1 MYIVTVLNSKASLT
15 KIRPTRQYNDHIHTF
30 LSKDQRKKNLKKSF
44 LILLAKSVLGI

>member
-15 KIRPTRQYNDHIHTF
+15 KIRPIGQYNDHIHIPIC
-30 LSKDQRKKNLKKSF
+30 LDQRKKNLKKSF